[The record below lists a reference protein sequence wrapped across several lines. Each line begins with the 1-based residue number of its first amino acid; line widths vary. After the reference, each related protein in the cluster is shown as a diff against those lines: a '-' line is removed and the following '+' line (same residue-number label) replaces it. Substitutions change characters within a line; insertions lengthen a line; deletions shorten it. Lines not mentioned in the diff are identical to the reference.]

1 MSAERRAPAR
11 HQGPAP
17 RSGGASALQVGWRDR
32 LDATLRHHRLSA
44 RDALQRLRAA
54 PFSSLLTVLV
64 LAVALSLPA
73 VLYTVIDNLRA
84 MSGSVQGQA
93 QVSLF
98 LKLDTDEKTQRDLAA
113 RIGRRAD
120 VAQVQV
126 ITREQALAE
135 FRAQSGY
142 ADALDLV
149 EGNPL
154 PGVIVVQAKDVAGAD
169 ALRAALAD
177 EKSVDIAQLDSAW
190 LQKLSAIL
198 AIGERLA
205 QALGLAFVL
214 AVLLV
219 VVNTIRLAV
228 ENRRDEI
235 LVSRLVGATDGFVR
249 RPFLYTGL
257 WSGLAGGV
265 LAAGLVA
272 GLVFW
277 LDEPVTRLA
286 GLYGSAWQL
295 QGLGLAG
302 SLALVAAG
310 ALLGVLGA
318 WLAVGR
324 HLRAAETL

>member
-11 HQGPAP
+11 HPSPAP
-17 RSGGASALQVGWRDR
+17 RSGGASALQIGWRDR
-32 LDATLRHHRLSA
+32 LDAARRHHRLSA
-44 RDALQRLRAA
+44 RDAWQRLRVA
-54 PFSSLLTVLV
+54 PFASFLTVLV

-73 VLYTVIDNLRA
+73 VLYVVIDNLWT

-98 LKLDTDEKTQRDLAA
+98 LKLDVDEKTQRDLAA

-120 VAQVQV
+120 VARVQV
-126 ITREQALAE
+126 ITPEQALKE
-135 FRAQSGY
+135 FREQSGY
-142 ADALDLV
+142 AEALDLV
-149 EGNPL
+149 RGNPL

-169 ALRAALAD
+169 ALRTALAA
-177 EKSVDIAQLDSAW
+177 EKAVDIAQLDSAW

-205 QALGLAFVL
+205 QALGMAFVL

-235 LVSRLVGATDGFVR
+235 LVSRLVGATDAFVR

-257 WSGLAGGV
+257 WCGLAGGV
-265 LAAGLVA
+265 LAAALVA

-286 GLYGSAWQL
+286 GLYGSTWQL
-295 QGLGLAG
+295 HGLGPLG
-302 SLALVAAG
+302 SLALAGAG
-310 ALLGVLGA
+310 ALLGVIGA

-324 HLRAAETL
+324 HLRSAETL

>member
-1 MSAERRAPAR
+1 MSAERSTPVRNSP
-11 HQGPAP
+11 PP
-17 RSGGASALQVGWRDR
+17 RSGGASTLRVGWRDR
-32 LDATLRHHRLSA
+32 LDGALRHHRLSA
-44 RDALQRLRAA
+44 RDALQRMRATPLA
-54 PFSSLLTVLV
+54 SLLTVLV

-73 VLYTVIDNLRA
+73 VLYVVIDNLRA
-84 MSGSVQGQA
+84 MAGTVEGQA

-98 LKLDTDEKTQRDLAA
+98 LKLDVEEKAQRELAA
-113 RIGRRAD
+113 RIGRRDD
-120 VAQVQV
+120 VSRVQV

-142 ADALDLV
+142 AAALDLV

-154 PGVIVVQAKDVAGAD
+154 PGVIVVQPKDVAA
-169 ALRAALAD
+169 AEPLRAALAA
-177 EKSVDIAQLDSAW
+177 EKAVDIAQLDSAW
-190 LQKLSAIL
+190 LQKLRAIL
-198 AIGERLA
+198 DIGERLA
-205 QALGLAFVL
+205 QALGAAFVL

-235 LVSRLVGATDGFVR
+235 VVSRLVGATDAFVR

-257 WSGLAGGV
+257 WCGLAGGL
-265 LAAGLVA
+265 LAALLVG

-277 LDEPVTRLA
+277 LDGPVTRLA

-295 QGLGLAG
+295 HGLGIGG
-302 SLALVAAG
+302 SLQLVAIG
-310 ALLGVLGA
+310 AVLGVAGA

-324 HLRAAETL
+324 HLRGGETL